1 MNRYKY
7 KIDILEGGNFMDAF
21 SRLYLNDYE
30 LLKDKNDVEGV
41 LISVFSESDKIITQE
56 IEYEEEVKKV
66 RYVLKCKKYAD
77 KLDIMGF
84 TLKKAQDE
92 FYKVRGM
99 GKSKDEFVQSLNKS
113 IKFII
118 DNKIYDEYFLDR
130 ISTKFLEEDKLSE
143 NLVLFILK
151 NKELFLSGSFIDI
164 RFMLRIVLSIY
175 DSEDDEIIYDVSE
188 IIANGY
194 FDEEFE
200 FSKNAKEIAKSEY
213 IINEKIIVLTEGKSD
228 ACILE
233 TALNILYPHLSE
245 YYSFLDFKATRLRGS
260 ADALVTTIKAFIS
273 SGIANRT
280 IAIFDNDT
288 AGQEAMKLL
297 SGIEI
302 PNNIKVLKYPDLE
315 IAKKYPTKGP
325 TGDVVMDIN
334 GMACSIE
341 LYLGRDILCEED
353 GSLIPIQWIGYFENA
368 GKYQGRILDKA
379 NCLKKF
385 FDKMSDKDI
394 SRENFDFSGLDDILK
409 MIFKAFN

>member
-1 MNRYKY
+1 M
-7 KIDILEGGNFMDAF
+7 I
-21 SRLYLNDYE
+21 E
-30 LLKDKNDVEGV
+30 LLKSIKDNYDIFIDTNKIHKLGATKTNDIFLVN
-41 LISVFSESDKIITQE
+41 IDN
-56 IEYEEEVKKV
+56 
-66 RYVLKCKKYAD
+66 KKYIV
-77 KLDIMGF
+77 KI
-84 TLKKAQDE
+84 
-92 FYKVRGM
+92 YNY
-99 GKSKDEFVQSLNKS
+99 VQSNFPIKLIDGFSNAYKKMCLYLLAIDKQILNKS
-113 IKFII
+113 IEFII
-118 DNKIYDEYFLDR
+118 DNNIYDEYFLDR
-130 ISTKFLEEDKLSE
+130 E
-143 NLVLFILK
+143 NLEILENDKDLEDMVLFILR
-151 NKELFLSGSFIDI
+151 NKDILWGGSFIDI
-164 RFMLRIVLSIY
+164 RFILRIVLSLY
-175 DSEDDEIIYDVSE
+175 SDSKIIYDVSE

-194 FDEEFE
+194 FDEDFE
-200 FSKNAKEIAKSEY
+200 FSKSAKETAKSEY

-228 ACILE
+228 ACVLE

-260 ADALVTTIKAFIS
+260 ADALVSTIKAFIS

-341 LYLGRDILCEED
+341 LYLGKDILTED
-353 GSLIPIQWIGYFENA
+353 EDNLIPIQWIGYFESA

-385 FDKMSDKDI
+385 FDRMNDKDI

-409 MIFKAFN
+409 MIFEAFN

>member
-1 MNRYKY
+1 
-7 KIDILEGGNFMDAF
+7 MDAY
-21 SRLYLNDYE
+21 SRLYINDYQ
-30 LLKDKNDVEGV
+30 LLKDKNDVQGV
-41 LISVFSESDKIITQE
+41 LVSIFSENDKTIDE
-56 IEYEEEVKKV
+56 KEVKGNKTKQI
-66 RYVLKCKKYAD
+66 RYILNTKKYSD

-84 TLKKAQDE
+84 TLQNAEAE
-92 FYKVRGM
+92 FYKIR
-99 GKSKDEFVQSLNKS
+99 KECTDLNKDLEKIEFNDIDFGALKQV

-118 DNKIYDEYFLDR
+118 DNKIYNENDLNKGKMTALDEY
-130 ISTKFLEEDKLSE
+130 KLSE
-143 NLVLFILK
+143 EMILFILK
-151 NKELFLSGSFIDI
+151 NKEFSCHSNLIDSRFI
-164 RFMLRIVLSIY
+164 LRIILSIY
-175 DSEDDEIIYDVSE
+175 DKKDDYIIYDVSE
-188 IIANGY
+188 IVESGDFEEGY
-194 FDEEFE
+194 E
-200 FSKNAKEIAKSEY
+200 FSKKAKEFAKLEY
-213 IINEKIIVLTEGKSD
+213 IINEKIIVLTEGMSD

-233 TALNILYPHLSE
+233 KSLNILYPHLSE

-260 ADALVTTIKAFIS
+260 ADALVSTIKAFIS

-302 PNNIKVLKYPDLE
+302 PNNIKVFKYPDLE

-341 LYLGRDILCEED
+341 LYLGKDILCGED
-353 GSLIPIQWIGYFENA
+353 GNLIPIQWIGYFESA

-385 FDKMSDKDI
+385 FEKITDKNI
-394 SRENFDFSGLDDILK
+394 SRENFDFSGIDSILN
-409 MIFKAFN
+409 MIFRAFN

>member
-1 MNRYKY
+1 M
-7 KIDILEGGNFMDAF
+7 EAF

-30 LLKDKNDVEGV
+30 LLKDKNDVYGV

-56 IEYEEEVKKV
+56 IEYEEESTKV
-66 RYVLKCKKYAD
+66 RYILSYKNYSD

-84 TLKKAQDE
+84 TLKKAYDE
-92 FYKVRGM
+92 FFKVRNIYES
-99 GKSKDEFVQSLNKS
+99 KSEFIKILNKS
-113 IKFII
+113 IEFII
-118 DNKIYDEYFLDR
+118 DNNIYDEYFLDR
-130 ISTKFLEEDKLSE
+130 E
-143 NLVLFILK
+143 NLEILENDKDLEDMVLFILR
-151 NKELFLSGSFIDI
+151 NKDILWGGSFIDI
-164 RFMLRIVLSIY
+164 RFILRIVLSLY
-175 DSEDDEIIYDVSE
+175 SDSKIIYDVSE

-194 FDEEFE
+194 FDEDFE
-200 FSKNAKEIAKSEY
+200 FSKSAKETAKSEY

-228 ACILE
+228 ACVLE

-260 ADALVTTIKAFIS
+260 ADALVSTIKAFIS

-341 LYLGRDILCEED
+341 LYLGKDILTED
-353 GSLIPIQWIGYFENA
+353 EDNLIPIQWIGYFESA

-385 FDKMSDKDI
+385 FDRMNDKDI

-409 MIFKAFN
+409 MIFEAFN